1 MLKAEEIEKN
11 WKKHGTIIKTFL
23 PEERVQKIFDMYKAF
38 GDEIVM
44 APASSKKSHHNA
56 FPGGYIDH
64 VNRVVEYILRQM
76 KLWKE
81 SGLTLKFNEEQ
92 AVFSALFHDLGKLG
106 TPDSPNYKPQDDTW
120 RKKNL
125 GEMYFIN
132 PDNDFM
138 LIQDRSLYLLQKFS
152 IEVDIIEYLSI
163 KTHDGLYDE
172 TNKPYYISYNP
183 DSRFKTHLPQIL
195 HNADLLA
202 TRYEQE
208 HYN

>member
-1 MLKAEEIEKN
+1 MLKAEQIEKN

-23 PEERVQKIFDMYKAF
+23 SEDRVEKVFSMYETF

-44 APASSKKSHHNA
+44 APASGKKSFHNA

-64 VNRVVEYILRQM
+64 VNRVVEYTLRQA

-81 SGLTLKFNEEQ
+81 SGISSKFTEEQ

-106 TPDSPNYKPQDDTW
+106 IPGSPNYKPQTDTW

-125 GEMYFIN
+125 GEVYLIN

-152 IEVDIIEYLSI
+152 IKVDLIEYLTI

-208 HYN
+208 HNS